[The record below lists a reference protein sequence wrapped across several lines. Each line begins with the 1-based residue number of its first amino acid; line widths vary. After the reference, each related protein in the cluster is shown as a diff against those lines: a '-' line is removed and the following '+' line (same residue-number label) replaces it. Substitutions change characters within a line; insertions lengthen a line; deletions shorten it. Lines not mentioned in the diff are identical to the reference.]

1 MGKLK
6 KIFTSTRVIVL
17 LAFLLLSL
25 FGVLPSFSQTDELA
39 IRSIGKGS
47 AAELAGIDR
56 PTQQVLPRMREILI
70 SINDIPIHSIEEY
83 ASIDATF
90 EPNQTVK
97 VVTKQPSLL
106 LKILPILSYQK
117 KISWLTTQAIV
128 NETIIGYKTVLV
140 NKTNETTNETYS
152 VEEEKALFDGSILGT
167 EPLGFGLSKAAN
179 SNVRL
184 GLDLEGGTR
193 VMLAPEEDVSEN
205 DMSIIIENLNQR
217 LNLFGLSDISI
228 KDASDLDGNKYII
241 VEVPGANDDEVKNLI
256 GGQGKFEAK
265 IGDDVAFTGGDD
277 LKDVCRRAECAGIDI
292 NNGCG
297 KTQDGSWSCRFRFS
311 ITLSLEAADRM
322 AGLTNQLDV
331 EYESGNTDG
340 YLSKDLDLYMDDELV
355 DSLRIGGE
363 LKGQAST
370 DIAISGGGT
379 GVTQEYAIRDA
390 LTNMKQLQTVLV
402 TGSLPVKLDVV
413 KTDAISPVLGEEF
426 INNALLI
433 ALFAIG
439 TVALIILIRYRSWM
453 ITIPM
458 ALTMLSEVVMILGLG
473 SVLGGAINWNLD
485 LSSIAGIIIVA
496 GTSVD
501 HLVVITDSVLKGE
514 NSELSWKQ
522 KVKNAFSVIM
532 IAYLTTAT
540 AMLFLIK
547 TGGGL
552 LKGFA
557 VTTILGLTI
566 GVLIARPAFAAII
579 KILLKE

>member
-6 KIFTSTRVIVL
+6 KIFTSTRVIIL

-25 FGVLPSFSQTDELA
+25 FGILPSFSHSDELA
-39 IRSIGKGS
+39 IRSIAKGS
-47 AAELAGIDR
+47 AAELAGMTR
-56 PTQQVLPRMREILI
+56 PTQQVLPRMREILV
-70 SINDIPIHSIEEY
+70 SINDVPIKTMDDYIAIEN
-83 ASIDATF
+83 SF

-106 LKILPILSYQK
+106 LKILPALTYK
-117 KISWLTTQAIV
+117 TKVTWLTTQPIINDTIV
-128 NETIIGYKTVLV
+128 GYETVLV
-140 NKTNETTNETYS
+140 NKTNITTNETYL
-152 VEEEKALFDGSILGT
+152 VEEEKPIIDGSLLGT
-167 EPLGFGLSKAAN
+167 APLGFGLSKVAT

-193 VMLAPEEDVSEN
+193 VMLAPEGEVTDS
-205 DMSIIIENLNQR
+205 DMQIIIENLNQR

-241 VEVPGANDDEVKNLI
+241 VEVPGANDDEVKDLI

-265 IGDDVAFTGGDD
+265 IGDEVGFTGGDD
-277 LKDVCRRAECAGIDI
+277 LKDVCRRVECAGIDT

-297 KTQDGSWSCRFRFS
+297 KTKDGSWTCRFRFS
-311 ITLSLEAADRM
+311 ITLSLDAADNL
-322 AGLTNQLDV
+322 ASLTAPLDV
-331 EYESGNTDG
+331 VYESGNADG

-355 DSLRIGGE
+355 DSLKIGGE

-370 DIAISGGGT
+370 NIAISGGGS
-379 GVTQEYAIRDA
+379 GLTQEDAIRDA
-390 LTNMKQLQTVLV
+390 LTNMKKLQTVLV
-402 TGSLPVKLDVV
+402 TGSLPVKLNVV
-413 KTDAISPVLGEEF
+413 KTDAISPVLGESF
-426 INNALLI
+426 IQNALQVVL
-433 ALFAIG
+433 LAIG
-439 TVALIILIRYRSWM
+439 TVALIILIKYRNLK

-458 ALTMLSEVVMILGLG
+458 AITMFSEVVMILGLG

-485 LSSIAGIIIVA
+485 LASIAGIIIVA

-501 HLVVITDSVLKGE
+501 HLVVITDSILKGE
-514 NSELSWKQ
+514 QTELSWKQ
-522 KVKNAFSVIM
+522 KLKNAFSVIM
-532 IAYLTTAT
+532 IAYFTTAT

-579 KILLKE
+579 EILLKD